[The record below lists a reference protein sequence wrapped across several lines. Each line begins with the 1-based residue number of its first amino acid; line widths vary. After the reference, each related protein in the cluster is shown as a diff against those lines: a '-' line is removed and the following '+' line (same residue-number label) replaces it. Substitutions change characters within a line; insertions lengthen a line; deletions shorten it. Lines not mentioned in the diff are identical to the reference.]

1 MESHFSDLPRGVG
14 LRHVLLRS
22 ALLSLL
28 LITACSKTHTPG
40 DAPFRSTA
48 APPSDPPESP
58 PDWLAISDA
67 EWKKRLPAQQFYITR
82 ERGTERAFSGIYW
95 DTKRAGTNHCICC
108 DAPLFDSTTKFQSGT
123 GWPSFTAPRTP
134 AAVEEHS
141 DQDLFV
147 ARTEIICH
155 RCGAH
160 LGHVFPD
167 GPAPTGKRY
176 CINSAALKLRDDR
189 PVAE

>member
-1 MESHFSDLPRGVG
+1 MESHFPDSPQRVG
-14 LRHVLLRS
+14 LRQFLLV
-22 ALLSLL
+22 AAILSLAVA
-28 LITACSKTHTPG
+28 TACSKTHTAD
-40 DAPFRSTA
+40 DAPFHSTV
-48 APPSDPPESP
+48 APDVDPPGSD

-67 EWKKRLPAQQFYITR
+67 EWRKRLQPKQFYITR

-95 DTKRAGTNHCICC
+95 DTKRAGTYHCICC

-123 GWPSFTAPRTP
+123 GWPSFSAPRTRT
-134 AAVEEHS
+134 AVEEHS
-141 DQDLFV
+141 DQELFV